1 MAAVGA
7 KAFHQALAVFQ
18 PAHDIPKKY
27 FGSVFIKTNATIGAA
42 LILHVTTGGKTLEHL
57 DKMLTRDIKNL
68 R

>member
-18 PAHDIPKKY
+18 PAHDVPKKY
-27 FGSVFIKTNATIGAA
+27 FRSIFIKTNATIGAA
-42 LILHVTTGGKTLEHL
+42 LILHVTTGGKALEHL
-57 DKMLTRDIKNL
+57 DKMLTRYIKNL